1 MFWLMPLSRWL
12 IRPHQ
17 QPQAFRTLASKVK
30 NPPIKKYAESQP
42 LDSISRNARKVKR
55 GSRGEEGIP
64 NVSKRKKKIDTLES
78 PDSTLP
84 SLPTEVKRKKK
95 ETLET
100 SASDTPISSSKSPNN
115 EKDASEKIDSGPSS
129 LPTKKTR
136 KKKEKLEYPDS
147 SNSNHHDLSSFQ
159 EYVAKTSMDQ
169 TSTTY
174 VGTHYEYMVQIAL
187 SRLGM
192 SLQRIGGKSDYGID
206 LLGTWKLPSSKQ
218 PFKILIQ
225 CKAFVAKVRPSV
237 VRELEGA
244 FVGAPPGWRDPDVLG
259 FLVSQTPATK
269 GVREALGRSRW
280 PMGYVLCENDGSV
293 SQIIWNRKAAQVGL
307 DGIEVEA
314 RYLGGEQNR
323 REALLTWKGKPI

>member
-1 MFWLMPLSRWL
+1 MLRLLPLSRSL
-12 IRPHQ
+12 IRPLQ
-17 QPQAFRTLASKVK
+17 QPQTFRTLSSV
-30 NPPIKKYAESQP
+30 IKKPKRSRIEKYTESQC
-42 LDSISRNARKVKR
+42 LGSVVGNVVKVE
-55 GSRGEEGIP
+55 GGEEKENTAI
-64 NVSKRKKKIDTLES
+64 VSKRKKKIDISES
-78 PDSTLP
+78 PDTKP
-84 SLPTEVKRKKK
+84 SKRKKK
-95 ETLET
+95 ETVENAAENNFIL
-100 SASDTPISSSKSPNN
+100 SSNPSDKQENVDSVPPN
-115 EKDASEKIDSGPSS
+115 P
-129 LPTKKTR
+129 PPKKTR
-136 KKKEKLEYPDS
+136 KKKEKLEYPDPS
-147 SNSNHHDLSSFQ
+147 HSNHHDLLSFQ
-159 EYVAKTSMDQ
+159 EYATRTSMDQ

-174 VGTHYEYMVQIAL
+174 VGTHYEYIAQIAFE
-187 SRLGM
+187 RLGM

-225 CKAFVAKVRPSV
+225 CKALVAKIRPSV

-293 SQIIWNRKAAQVGL
+293 LQIIWNRRAAMVGL
-307 DGIEVEA
+307 DGMEVET
-314 RYLGGEQNR
+314 RYFGGEQKK